1 MEKSRLSRIEILSE
15 ITRHRKTSGVGL
27 SASVCAG
34 VTADVSTGV
43 AVDAVTIKSVG
54 VIDGIGVSV
63 DVIASASIGV
73 GFDAKG
79 GLGVV
84 AGAGSSAVGSFDSAV
99 EVDQIAPTMSL
110 AYRTGKHLF
119 SLDTGGSDA

>member
-1 MEKSRLSRIEILSE
+1 MLLEMEKSSLSRIEDLSE

-27 SASVCAG
+27 SVCAG
-34 VTADVSTGV
+34 VTADLRTGV
-43 AVDAVTIKSVG
+43 AVGVITIASVG

-63 DVIASASIGV
+63 DVTASASIGV
-73 GFDAKG
+73 GFDAKV

-84 AGAGSSAVGSFDSAV
+84 AGAGAGSSAVGSFDTAV

-110 AYRTGKHLF
+110 AYRTGKNLF
-119 SLDTGGSDA
+119 SLDT

>member
-1 MEKSRLSRIEILSE
+1 MEKSSLSRIEDQSE

-27 SASVCAG
+27 SVCTG
-34 VTADVSTGV
+34 VTADLRTGV
-43 AVDAVTIKSVG
+43 AVGVITIASVG

-63 DVIASASIGV
+63 DMTASASIGV
-73 GFDAKG
+73 GFDAKV

-84 AGAGSSAVGSFDSAV
+84 VGVGAGSSAVGSFDTAV

-110 AYRTGKHLF
+110 AYRTGKNLF
-119 SLDTGGSDA
+119 SLDT

>member
-1 MEKSRLSRIEILSE
+1 MLLEMEKSSLSRIEDLSE

-27 SASVCAG
+27 SVCTG
-34 VTADVSTGV
+34 VTADLRTGV
-43 AVDAVTIKSVG
+43 AVGVITIASVG

-63 DVIASASIGV
+63 DVTASASIGV
-73 GFDAKG
+73 GFDAKV

-84 AGAGSSAVGSFDSAV
+84 AGAGSSAVGSFDTAV

-110 AYRTGKHLF
+110 AYRTGKNLF
-119 SLDTGGSDA
+119 SLDT